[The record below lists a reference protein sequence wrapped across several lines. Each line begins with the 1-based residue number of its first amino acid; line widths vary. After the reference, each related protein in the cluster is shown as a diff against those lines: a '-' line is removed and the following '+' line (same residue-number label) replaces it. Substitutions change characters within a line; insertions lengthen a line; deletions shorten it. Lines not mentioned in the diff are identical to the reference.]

1 MFGRRMQGGDRDE
14 PGGHPRS
21 RPFTPWRSL
30 PLPFALTGETRLLVL
45 LALAIGVG
53 SGLGAYSF
61 RWLIGIV
68 QHLLWE
74 RGASILPWAP
84 LATVLVP
91 AVGGA
96 LVGPIIYWFAREAKG
111 HGVPEVMLA
120 IAQEGGRIRP
130 RVVFVKALASA
141 ICIGSG
147 GSAGRE
153 GPIVQIGSA
162 LGSALGQLLKLPAGL
177 LRTLLAAGAAGGI
190 AATFN
195 APIAGVFFSL
205 EVLLRDFSA
214 RAFSVLVLTSVTATV
229 ISRALLGNSP
239 AFVVPSYEL
248 KSAWELFF
256 YALLG
261 GLAALV
267 AKGFVWLVYRCED
280 VFDAWSIP
288 EYLKPIAGGLC
299 VGLIGLVLP
308 QVFGVGY
315 ETVEKALQGPM
326 SVWLLA
332 PLVVGKLVA
341 TSLTLGS
348 GGSGGVFSPSL
359 FMGAALGRGVGE
371 FFRWLWPGVTAASGA
386 YALVGMGAVFA
397 GAAHAP
403 ITSVLILFEMSG
415 DYRIILPL
423 MTSVVISTLVSH
435 FMSRETIYTI
445 KLRRRG
451 IDILTPPRP
460 DPLAHIRVAD
470 VMQRSV
476 VTLRA
481 ELSFHAV
488 LDHIRTHPYTSVPVI
503 GSDGKLEGILG
514 YSELRE
520 VLSAERPEETLTA
533 RDLMRTPPPVCYA
546 DDTLTEV
553 TEKFRLADV
562 GRLPVVARDD
572 PGSVL
577 GVISHTDVLA
587 AYERLVLDQAAVENS
602 KVDPTSGESGGA
614 PSRS

>member
-1 MFGRRMQGGDRDE
+1 MLARPACDGGRGESDDRATS
-14 PGGHPRS
+14 RS
-21 RPFTPWRSL
+21 ATPWRSAGL
-30 PLPFALTGETRLLVL
+30 PLALTGETRLLVL

-53 SGLGAYSF
+53 SGLGAYGF
-61 RWLIGIV
+61 RWLIGFV
-68 QHLLWE
+68 QHVLWE
-74 RGASILPWAP
+74 RGASLLPWAP
-84 LATVLVP
+84 LATILIP

-96 LVGPIIYWFAREAKG
+96 LVGPIVYLFAREAKG

-120 IAQEGGRIRP
+120 VAEQGGRIRP

-162 LGSALGQLLKLPAGL
+162 LGSALGQGLKLPTGL
-177 LRTLLAAGAAGGI
+177 LRTVLAAGAAGGI

-205 EVLLRDFSA
+205 EVLLREFSA
-214 RAFSVLVLTSVTATV
+214 RAFSVLVLASVTATV

-239 AFVVPSYEL
+239 AFLVPPYEL
-248 KSAWELFF
+248 RSSWELLF

-261 GLAALV
+261 SLAAVV
-267 AKGFVWLVYRCED
+267 AKGFIWLLYRCED
-280 VFDAWSIP
+280 LFDAWRIP
-288 EYLKPIAGGLC
+288 EYLKPIVGGLC
-299 VGLIGLVLP
+299 VGLIGLGLP
-308 QVFGVGY
+308 QIFGVGY
-315 ETVEKALQGPM
+315 ETVEQALQGPM
-326 SVWLLA
+326 SAWLLA
-332 PLVVGKLVA
+332 PLVIGKVMA

-371 FFRWLWPGVTAASGA
+371 FFQWLWPGVTAASGA
-386 YALVGMGAVFA
+386 YALVGMAAVFA

-435 FMSRETIYTI
+435 FLGRETIYTI

-460 DPLAHIRVAD
+460 DPLAQIRVAD
-470 VMQRSV
+470 VMGRNV

-481 ELSFHAV
+481 DLPFRAV
-488 LDHIRTHPYTSVPVI
+488 LDHIRTHPYTSVPVVD
-503 GSDGKLEGILG
+503 GDGKLEGILG

-520 VLSAERPEETLTA
+520 ALSAERPEETLTA
-533 RDLMRTPPPVCYA
+533 RDLMRTPPPVCRP

-572 PGSVL
+572 PGTIL

-587 AYERLVLDQAAVENS
+587 AYERLVLGRTNRE
-602 KVDPTSGESGGA
+602 G
-614 PSRS
+614 

>member
-1 MFGRRMQGGDRDE
+1 MLDRQTRDGGRDE
-14 PGGHPRS
+14 PGGRPPS
-21 RPFTPWRSL
+21 RISTRWRAVQLPFTW
-30 PLPFALTGETRLLVL
+30 TGETRLLVL

-53 SGLGAYSF
+53 SGLGAYGF
-61 RWLIGIV
+61 RWLIGFV
-68 QHLLWE
+68 HSQFWE
-74 RGASILPWAP
+74 RGASLLPWAP
-84 LATVLVP
+84 LATVVIP

-96 LVGPIIYWFAREAKG
+96 LVGPIVYCFAREAKG

-162 LGSALGQLLKLPAGL
+162 LGSALGQGLKLSPGL
-177 LRTLLAAGAAGGI
+177 LRTVLAAGAAGGI

-195 APIAGVFFSL
+195 APIGGVVFSL

-214 RAFSVLVLTSVTATV
+214 RAFSVLVLASVTATV

-239 AFVVPSYEL
+239 AFIVPPYEL
-248 KSAWELFF
+248 KSAWELLF

-261 GLAALV
+261 CLAALV
-267 AKGFVWLVYRCED
+267 AKGFIWFLYRCED
-280 VFDAWSIP
+280 LFDSWTIP
-288 EYLKPIAGGLC
+288 EYLKPVVGGLC
-299 VGLIGLVLP
+299 VGLIGLALP

-315 ETVEKALQGPM
+315 ETVEQALQGPL
-326 SVWLLA
+326 SAWLLA

-371 FFRWLWPGVTAASGA
+371 FFGWLWPALTAAPGA
-386 YALVGMGAVFA
+386 YALVGMAAVFA

-423 MTSVVISTLVSH
+423 MTAVVISTLVSH
-435 FMSRETIYTI
+435 FLGRETIYSI

-470 VMQRSV
+470 VMGRTV
-476 VTLRA
+476 VTLNA
-481 ELSFHAV
+481 ELPFRAV
-488 LDHIRTHPYTSVPVI
+488 LDHIRTHPYTSVPVLD
-503 GSDGKLEGILG
+503 GHGKLAGILG

-520 VLSAERPEETLTA
+520 ILSAERPEETLTA
-533 RDLMRTPPPVCYA
+533 RDLMRTPPPVCYP

-553 TEKFRLADV
+553 TEKFRLADE

-572 PGSVL
+572 PGTVL
-577 GVISHTDVLA
+577 GVISHTDVLS
-587 AYERLVLDQAAVENS
+587 AYERLVLDQGRA
-602 KVDPTSGESGGA
+602 
-614 PSRS
+614 

>member
-1 MFGRRMQGGDRDE
+1 MLARETRDGSRDE
-14 PGGHPRS
+14 PGGGPSPRTS
-21 RPFTPWRSL
+21 TRWKAVQLPFTW
-30 PLPFALTGETRLLVL
+30 TGETRLLVL

-53 SGLGAYSF
+53 SGLGAYGF
-61 RWLIGIV
+61 RWLIGFV
-68 QHLLWE
+68 HSQFWE
-74 RGASILPWAP
+74 HGASLLPWAP
-84 LATVLVP
+84 LATVVIP

-96 LVGPIIYWFAREAKG
+96 LVGPIVYCFAREAKG

-120 IAQEGGRIRP
+120 IAQDGGRIRP

-162 LGSALGQLLKLPAGL
+162 LGSALGQGLKLPPGL
-177 LRTLLAAGAAGGI
+177 LRTVLAAGAAGGI

-195 APIAGVFFSL
+195 APIGGVVFSL

-214 RAFSVLVLTSVTATV
+214 RAFSVLVLASVTATV

-239 AFVVPSYEL
+239 AFIVPPYEL
-248 KSAWELFF
+248 KSAWELLF

-261 GLAALV
+261 CLAALV
-267 AKGFVWLVYRCED
+267 AKGFIWLLYRCED
-280 VFDAWSIP
+280 LFDVWAIP
-288 EYLKPIAGGLC
+288 EYLKPVVGGLG
-299 VGLIGLVLP
+299 VGLIGLGLP

-315 ETVEKALQGPM
+315 ETVEQALQGPL
-326 SVWLLA
+326 SAWLLA

-371 FFRWLWPGVTAASGA
+371 FFGWVWPGLTAASGA
-386 YALVGMGAVFA
+386 YALVGMAAVFT

-423 MTSVVISTLVSH
+423 MTAVVISTLVSN
-435 FMSRETIYTI
+435 FLGRETIYTI

-470 VMQRSV
+470 VMGRSV
-476 VTLRA
+476 VTLNA
-481 ELSFHAV
+481 ELPFRAV
-488 LDHIRTHPYTSVPVI
+488 LDHIRAHPYTSVPVLND
-503 GSDGKLEGILG
+503 GGKLAGILG

-520 VLSAERPEETLTA
+520 ILSAERPEEALTA
-533 RDLMRTPPPVCYA
+533 RDLMRTPPPVCYP

-553 TEKFRLADV
+553 TEKFRLADE

-572 PGSVL
+572 PGTVI

-587 AYERLVLDQAAVENS
+587 AYERLVLDE
-602 KVDPTSGESGGA
+602 GGA
-614 PSRS
+614 